1 MTASAGSIN
10 RDCRRPAI
18 FRLFRPGG
26 LLQIPLF
33 PQSVMIPDLDR
44 AYRPARGFT
53 FRRESF
59 GGILYHY
66 EGTRPDPRVTF
77 VDSPFVVDLLRMF
90 SEHPDITPAALIRQA
105 SERFQLTGASLSALE
120 EFFLT
125 LIQRGALEPA
135 SPEEQHSK
143 AEEASHA

>member
-1 MTASAGSIN
+1 
-10 RDCRRPAI
+10 
-18 FRLFRPGG
+18 
-26 LLQIPLF
+26 
-33 PQSVMIPDLDR
+33 MIPELDR

-77 VDSPFVVDLLRMF
+77 VDSPFVVDLLQMF
-90 SEHPDITPAALIRQA
+90 SEHPDITPAGLIRQVA
-105 SERFQLTGASLSALE
+105 HRFQLTGTSLSALE
-120 EFFLT
+120 EFFLS

-135 SPEEQHSK
+135 GPEGQHPI
-143 AEEASHA
+143 AEEVPHA